1 MASNAA
7 MLTVT
12 PATYTITYDAGAGR
26 FLSDN
31 SSRRAGKSEAGSY
44 TLSGEEPVRDGYVFA
59 GWTLNGEVVT
69 SITVSGDTT
78 VRAKWKTAPY
88 APASV
93 YWNGYKAAWSAVKGA
108 SKYEVTLF
116 RDGVQYGSVLQAAE
130 TRLDLQ
136 SVLSAQRGAEWT
148 FKTAA
153 VVPDEDGGQEILW
166 PYSDVSAAWVPV
178 YTVTYDAGLG
188 MYKDGSSSRFG
199 TSHAGLYTL
208 FGEEPARE
216 GYFFDG
222 WSLGG
227 IRVTAIQVADDVSVS
242 AVWKLDDTVYPVSV
256 ALSET
261 ALSLV
266 VGSSAELTAEVLPE
280 DAADPSVTWTTSDPS
295 VATVEDGHVTA
306 VSYGTAVIT
315 AVSSNGLTADC
326 SVSVTPVP
334 AYLVA
339 PKTVF
344 MSGSTMVWSPV
355 KNAVGY
361 RVELYLDDALY
372 GTYETEGEA
381 YYNGRLSF
389 STPVTSDSGTRVL
402 KFRVQAVA
410 YDETYNSAFSAFSE
424 EETIKNTLAKPTGLN
439 FDGVTLSW
447 DPVEHAE
454 YYEVCCQ
461 NYSGSGVYTDAIY
474 GTSLPYTSL
483 NATARTSYREYFTV
497 TAYAESYNNSSASE
511 RFNISNITPQAS
523 DVYAPYNTRFV
534 DGTYGK
540 FSFGYDNP
548 DAWYYVRAVNQ
559 TTGVQAGKTLH
570 LTCEAATRAEVSVL
584 DLVSGLG
591 EGDYWISISAA
602 LTESAAPGSEITSIA
617 VPWHYTPSAYK
628 LPAPTNLRFMPVDGE
643 ICIVWD
649 PVPNASYYK
658 YQGYRDDVRRGY
670 GSTTSY
676 QDYGDFIAMPYFSNP
691 DSITAG
697 TYTFECCAVGDNETT
712 VDSDYSARSSAYM
725 GTPFAEVT
733 VLYDAGEG
741 AFPDGTATRSVTTL
755 EGYVA
760 PINDI
765 PVRVGYTFAGWTVNG
780 APFAGHTEIHA
791 DTTVTAAWDPID
803 IFYDVTYDAA
813 GGTLNGQ
820 ASVSVQAAA
829 GRYVLTDAVPVRDGY
844 VFDGW
849 MMDGVLLESDVLEL
863 EGPEVITAKWIEAV
877 EPVDG
882 TLVFTLNP
890 AAVRTVENKTVSFHA
905 EVGIDTG
912 DGVVP
917 LPSDGV
923 RFGWQYRRSSS
934 GSWTDIPGAYDDTY
948 RVTAQYGMD
957 DRSYRAIASFDNR
970 QAESAA
976 ALLEVDKVLTIVTDL
991 PETVEVREWE
1001 EVSIAA
1007 YANSWTD
1014 AYSLIRIAPDGTE
1027 KVLLQS
1033 NGHGP
1038 RYDFRAR
1045 LADHGSRYYVLFRLG
1060 EQEVRSTVT
1069 TLTVNALTERPTSV
1083 TISPNKTKLYYSNQN
1098 ETSDTL
1104 IITSNVTGVSGP
1116 ENLVY
1121 VWQVSYDRND
1131 WQSLSASESEDP
1143 SVYQMDVMGGST
1155 EYYRLVVNG
1164 VASDFVKIQIIN
1176 RDDGP
1181 DSFTYRDILFH
1192 GNGGVFPNEAETWY
1206 DTTPADVGTYY
1217 ISTTGSWA
1225 IPEPAR
1231 EGYRFLGWTL
1241 AGSDQL
1247 VTKATVGSSTI
1258 HFYAKWEEAPEGIA
1272 ITSALFPDENFRDN
1286 VAQLYDTDGN
1296 GYLSTE
1302 EIAEIT
1308 SIRMS
1313 DAGIGSLRGIQYFTS
1328 LTSLNCDGNG
1338 ITDLSVLSGL
1348 PITVLDCSANPGID
1362 LSGISGLPLTALYCS
1377 DCGLTALDVSSF
1389 GDLEILGCR
1398 GNSLTELN
1406 LLQNPSLRSL
1416 MCRENA
1422 MTGLDLSGS
1431 PLLAGAVNTAAP
1443 ETRTGGSGREYVIYQ
1458 LQDQLLEIDA
1468 ETVITGVPFVITYD
1482 ANGGTLT
1489 ADGEQFQHGTVG
1501 QYDVVYASGMGEVV
1515 FGAEKEGSVFNG
1527 WMMPGEI
1534 VVHPGDRFP
1543 VSESVTLTAQWE
1555 VQSSDEI
1562 ILGWR
1567 WADMENGV
1575 AVRRTENMPDFVVQ
1589 MMPGSYCVGEFLYG
1603 TADNL
1608 TQVDFAD
1615 LTVDGEILE
1624 LSRNL
1629 NDGCVE
1635 LYITGYGD
1643 CTLTYEGVEM
1653 MIISRIP
1660 DVAFYTSST
1669 NVGQDTYIMSPWNYD
1684 GSVKTV
1690 YLVATNGASLNSVTN
1705 RCGNDLTITLAQD
1718 GSYAE
1723 ISWTGLNN
1731 NWIEVQAAGTWGNG
1745 AAFDNSYHVQ
1755 LNDLTPP
1762 PSPNAPSSVTISAD
1776 YYSGEDE
1783 IRISVDQ
1790 TTMTTTLDLSSE
1802 IAGVDPENY
1811 GDLAFSWE
1819 QSADLINWEEV
1830 DPGAEG
1836 GYMNLETCR
1845 RVAPG
1850 SMAEVLYFREVV
1862 EGVAS
1867 NIIRV
1872 IFTDEGGYGAFALV
1886 YNANGGFFEGGNTL
1900 SARSCMSG
1908 EAFCGPD
1915 GEPYRDGYT
1924 LLGWSLQP
1932 DGALLE
1938 EYGTDFIYEHTTVYA
1953 VWGENID
1960 EYTVTY
1966 DCSGGEF
1973 TVDETVRYITGTAP
1987 VHEVLT
1993 EAPYRPGYSF
2003 TGWYLNG
2010 ERVSGT
2016 IPVTGDMTLVA
2027 QWEEDALP
2035 TGVEI
2040 NEANFPDEV
2049 FRGFVSAN
2057 YDTDGDG
2064 YLSREEASAVH
2075 SINVGNWV
2083 LGDQRIST
2091 LAGIEHFTEL
2101 ASLNCAGNS
2110 GINLSALAWLP
2121 LRVLELQGCGLTD
2134 LSVITTLTE
2143 LRELR
2148 IPGNNLS
2155 SLDLSQNPYLAV
2167 LQCLDNF
2174 SMTTLDISNN
2184 TALVN
2189 LVSTTEPIEQTYGQN
2204 DEYQCMV
2211 YDANGCYLSVNAG
2224 VELVTI
2230 SDFPDVAFFTDN
2242 TEFSQDTYIMDAWD
2256 YDGTW
2261 NTIYLVAQNGAVLD
2275 TLVDLDGD
2283 RNDLIIDIKP
2293 DGSYATVIVRD
2304 LYTDW
2309 INLRGTGTFGNG
2321 EAFDSVFRVRVNDL
2335 RTHLFWKEANMA
2347 WDEGQQLNVYSD
2359 NPDAGPE
2366 YRVYTSPGNMV
2377 AGTLLYG
2384 TRQDLEDNTLEVVN
2398 FGDVSIRNYRLQFVD
2413 EQGPFVCLR
2422 AEDFGSVTL
2431 TYQDATLMFEIG
2443 LPEIGF
2449 YSSTETSEETYL
2461 PNVWYC
2467 DGTENTAYL
2476 VARNGATLSSLTDR
2490 GGKNVSF
2497 SIAPDGSYAEV
2508 TVDSPDGGQICVQTV
2523 GVWSDG
2529 TPFEMPF
2536 GLEFVDDRPNVAAV
2550 TAENFPDAN
2559 FRAFVSDEI
2568 DTDGNG
2574 ILSAAEISGVAELDV
2589 AYREIQSLEG
2599 IEYFTAVYWLN
2610 CDGNQ
2615 IEVLDVSA
2623 LTNLVYLSCV
2633 ENQLT
2638 SLNVSNL
2645 TILEQ
2650 LECNDNHLTNLDVT
2664 QNNRLVI
2671 LNCSFNQLTS
2681 LDVTHNMA
2689 LEILQCAENAIGSLD
2704 ISQNSELMHLSCENN
2719 PLAEVDISN
2728 HPSFISAVQ
2737 NGTDSS
2743 DDETWYFDG
2752 DDAIFA
2758 APKSARILGVTFS
2771 VTYDA
2776 GDGHYADGTGRRNG
2790 MSALGTYTLSGEE
2803 PTREGYTFAG
2813 WTQDGVNAVT
2823 EIEVSGDVVLT
2834 ALWTEEPVFG
2844 WRWADMDNG
2853 VAVRRTGEDPQFVVQ
2868 MMPGSYCV
2876 GEFLYGTTENFTQVA
2891 FDDITVDGSILEL
2904 RRNLN
2909 DGCVELY
2916 ITGYGDCTL
2925 TYEGVEMMIISRI
2938 PDVAFYTSSTNV
2950 GQDTYIMSPWNYD
2963 GSVKTV
2969 YLVATNGAS
2978 LNSVTNRCGNDLTIT
2993 LAQDG
2998 SYAEISWTG
3007 LNNNWIEVQA
3017 AGTWGNGAAF
3027 DNSYHVQLNDQAQH
3041 LYWKSGTISYETGE
3055 ETFTPDESPLMK
3067 EITVP
3072 SNSTLIGFVTYGTPG
3087 VSMATLSYEDLT
3099 VNDENGILSLIR
3111 QGDNFVQLNVG
3122 GVGTATLSYMGETVT
3137 IHSTLPDIAFYT
3149 ASTASEEYYLP
3160 QSQIWAYTDQNRTIY
3175 LIARNGAVMT
3185 EVVDFM
3191 AEMNGTGISG
3201 LDISLSADGTVATI
3215 QANNLTGSQLVLRV
3229 NGTNANGEPVQDY
3242 VIGISVSNA
3251 SPALYWQRAYMSY
3264 GEGGAETLSWSNQ
3277 TYNYAQIQAEN
3288 SALGRFVY
3296 GTAVD
3301 GLLTDG
3307 MTVIPFADLTR
3318 GGDDIVAVTDHGDY
3332 LELAAVGYGTGTL
3345 SYNGSSVTLYN
3356 LLKIDEFNFPDE
3368 NFRNYI
3374 RSNID
3379 TDGDG
3384 TLSDG
3389 EISPVTTMNLN
3400 GLSITTLEGIH
3411 LFRNL
3416 ITLQCAGNSGIDLAD
3431 LDGLPLENLMCH
3443 ACGLQGIDLSGLSRL
3458 RRFECNGSAFASL
3471 DVSQNPDLFKLVC
3484 RSEQLVTV
3492 YLNSNSA
3499 LWNLATGTTPQIV
3512 TPEQGPQYIQ
3522 YSGEGETLLEI
3533 GTTTTLSGV
3542 VIVTYDANGGQFTD
3556 GSGDTVKMCSAASGN
3571 YLVEYQFND
3580 VSREG
3585 YAFTGWYLP
3594 EGAEIGPDDVITA
3607 DGHVTLTA
3615 HWSPRPTG
3623 VVVTADYFDG
3633 DDDDTVYISTDP
3645 ESGAALTLNSEIQ
3658 GVSYEDYDGM
3668 TWIWE
3673 ESRDLTEWYEVML
3686 EADDMAD
3693 LTSFHYHPQTNAVE
3707 TVYYRETVNGVSS
3720 NVLTV
3725 SYYTNGSDMP
3735 TETYTVTYDAA
3746 GGCLTTVS
3754 GEALQDSP
3762 DTFEMNVTSE
3772 TVIDIFLAA
3781 VREGYTF
3788 TGWLL
3793 PDGTVIS
3800 PGDTLTVNGAMT
3812 LTAQWEQID
3821 LDNDQEIS
3829 MDSILA
3835 ADPAP
3840 AEPVLEP
3847 VSDEEPIDEEPVVEE
3862 PVYEE
3867 SVVEEPVYEEPVY
3880 EEPVYEEPV
3889 YEEPVYEE
3897 PVYEE
3902 PVYEE
3907 PVYEEPTY
3915 EEPAE

>member
-1 MASNAA
+1 M
-7 MLTVT
+7 
-12 PATYTITYDAGAGR
+12 
-26 FLSDN
+26 
-31 SSRRAGKSEAGSY
+31 
-44 TLSGEEPVRDGYVFA
+44 RDGYVFA

-78 VRAKWKTAPY
+78 VRAKWKTTPY

-148 FKTAA
+148 FKAA
-153 VVPDEDGGQEILW
+153 AIVPDEDGGQEVLW

-188 MYKDGSSSRFG
+188 MFKDGSSSRFG

-208 FGEEPARE
+208 FGEEPAWE
-216 GYFFDG
+216 GYFFEG
-222 WSLGG
+222 WSLDG
-227 IRVTAIQVADDVSVS
+227 IRVTAIQVTDDVSVS

-256 ALSET
+256 ALNEA
-261 ALSLV
+261 ALSLT
-266 VGSSAELTAEVLPE
+266 VGATAELTAEVLPE
-280 DAADPSVTWTTSDPS
+280 DATDPSVTWTSSDPS

-315 AVSSNGLTADC
+315 AVSSNGLTAEC
-326 SVSVTPVP
+326 QVSVTPVP

-339 PKTVF
+339 PKTIF

-355 KNAVGY
+355 KNAVRY
-361 RVELYLDDALY
+361 RIELYLNDALY

-410 YDETYNSAFSAFSE
+410 YDETYNSAYSAFSE
-424 EETIKNTLAKPTGLN
+424 EETIRNTLAKPTGLN

-461 NYSGSGVYTDAIY
+461 NYYGNGVYTDDIY
-474 GTSLPYTSL
+474 GTSIPYTSL
-483 NATARTSYREYFTV
+483 NATARNSYHEYFTV
-497 TAYAESYNNSSASE
+497 TAYAKGYNNSSASE

-548 DAWYYVRAVNQ
+548 DAWYYVRVVNRA
-559 TTGVQAGKTLH
+559 TGAQAGKTLH

-602 LTESAAPGSEITSIA
+602 LNESAAPGSEITSIA
-617 VPWHYTPSAYK
+617 VPWHYTPNAYK
-628 LPAPTNLRFMPVDGE
+628 LPAPTNLRYMPVDGE

-691 DSITAG
+691 DSIPAG
-697 TYTFECCAVGDNETT
+697 SYTFECCAVGDNETT
-712 VDSDYSARSSAYM
+712 VDSDYSARSAVYT
-725 GTPFAEVT
+725 GTPFEEVT
-733 VLYDAGEG
+733 ILYDAGEG
-741 AFPDGTATRSVTTL
+741 EFQDGNATRSVTAL
-755 EGYVA
+755 EGYVS
-760 PINDI
+760 PINDV
-765 PVRVGYTFAGWTVNG
+765 PVRVGYTFAGWTLNG
-780 APFAGHTEIHA
+780 APFASYAEIHA
-791 DTTVTAAWDPID
+791 DTTVAAAWEPID

-849 MMDGVLLESDVLEL
+849 MMDGVLLESDVVEL
-863 EGPEVITAKWIEAV
+863 EGPEVITAKWIRAV

-882 TLVFTLNP
+882 TLVFTVNP
-890 AAVRTVENKTVSFHA
+890 AAVRTVENNIVSFHA

-917 LPSDGV
+917 LPSGGV
-923 RFGWQYRRSSS
+923 RFRWQYKPSSS
-934 GSWTDIPGAYDDTY
+934 YSWFDIPGAYDDTY
-948 RVTAQYGMD
+948 SVIAQYGMD
-957 DRSYRAIASFDNR
+957 ERSYRAIASFDNR

-976 ALLEVDKVLTIVTDL
+976 AKLEVDKVLTIVTDL

-1001 EVSIAA
+1001 EVSLIVD
-1007 YANSWTD
+1007 ANSWTD
-1014 AYSLIRIAPDGTE
+1014 SYSLIRIAPDGTE
-1027 KVLLQS
+1027 TVLLQN
-1033 NGHGP
+1033 NGSGP
-1038 RYDFRAR
+1038 WYDFRAR
-1045 LADHGSRYYVLFRLG
+1045 LADDGSRYYVLFRLG
-1060 EQEVRSTVT
+1060 DQEVRSTVT

-1104 IITSNVTGVSGP
+1104 IITSSVTGVSDP

-1176 RDDGP
+1176 RDDSP
-1181 DSFTYRDILFH
+1181 DTFTYRDILFH

-1286 VAQLYDTDGN
+1286 VAQLYDTDAN

-1328 LTSLNCDGNG
+1328 LTSLTCDGNG

-1362 LSGISGLPLTALYCS
+1362 LSGISGLPLTELYCS

-1416 MCRENA
+1416 VCQDNA

-1443 ETRTGGSGREYVIYQ
+1443 ETRTGGSGREYTIY
-1458 LQDQLLEIDA
+1458 DLENKHLEVDA

-1489 ADGEQFQHGTVG
+1489 ADGEQFQHGTVE

-1527 WMMPGEI
+1527 WMMPDGS
-1534 VVHPGDRFP
+1534 VVNEGDSFP
-1543 VSESVTLTAQWE
+1543 VAESLTLTAQWE

-1615 LTVDGEILE
+1615 LTVDGE
-1624 LSRNL
+1624 
-1629 NDGCVE
+1629 
-1635 LYITGYGD
+1635 
-1643 CTLTYEGVEM
+1643 
-1653 MIISRIP
+1653 
-1660 DVAFYTSST
+1660 
-1669 NVGQDTYIMSPWNYD
+1669 
-1684 GSVKTV
+1684 
-1690 YLVATNGASLNSVTN
+1690 
-1705 RCGNDLTITLAQD
+1705 
-1718 GSYAE
+1718 
-1723 ISWTGLNN
+1723 
-1731 NWIEVQAAGTWGNG
+1731 
-1745 AAFDNSYHVQ
+1745 
-1755 LNDLTPP
+1755 
-1762 PSPNAPSSVTISAD
+1762 
-1776 YYSGEDE
+1776 
-1783 IRISVDQ
+1783 
-1790 TTMTTTLDLSSE
+1790 
-1802 IAGVDPENY
+1802 
-1811 GDLAFSWE
+1811 
-1819 QSADLINWEEV
+1819 
-1830 DPGAEG
+1830 
-1836 GYMNLETCR
+1836 
-1845 RVAPG
+1845 
-1850 SMAEVLYFREVV
+1850 
-1862 EGVAS
+1862 
-1867 NIIRV
+1867 
-1872 IFTDEGGYGAFALV
+1872 
-1886 YNANGGFFEGGNTL
+1886 
-1900 SARSCMSG
+1900 
-1908 EAFCGPD
+1908 
-1915 GEPYRDGYT
+1915 
-1924 LLGWSLQP
+1924 
-1932 DGALLE
+1932 
-1938 EYGTDFIYEHTTVYA
+1938 
-1953 VWGENID
+1953 
-1960 EYTVTY
+1960 
-1966 DCSGGEF
+1966 
-1973 TVDETVRYITGTAP
+1973 
-1987 VHEVLT
+1987 
-1993 EAPYRPGYSF
+1993 
-2003 TGWYLNG
+2003 
-2010 ERVSGT
+2010 
-2016 IPVTGDMTLVA
+2016 
-2027 QWEEDALP
+2027 
-2035 TGVEI
+2035 
-2040 NEANFPDEV
+2040 
-2049 FRGFVSAN
+2049 
-2057 YDTDGDG
+2057 
-2064 YLSREEASAVH
+2064 
-2075 SINVGNWV
+2075 
-2083 LGDQRIST
+2083 
-2091 LAGIEHFTEL
+2091 
-2101 ASLNCAGNS
+2101 
-2110 GINLSALAWLP
+2110 
-2121 LRVLELQGCGLTD
+2121 
-2134 LSVITTLTE
+2134 
-2143 LRELR
+2143 
-2148 IPGNNLS
+2148 
-2155 SLDLSQNPYLAV
+2155 
-2167 LQCLDNF
+2167 
-2174 SMTTLDISNN
+2174 
-2184 TALVN
+2184 
-2189 LVSTTEPIEQTYGQN
+2189 
-2204 DEYQCMV
+2204 
-2211 YDANGCYLSVNAG
+2211 
-2224 VELVTI
+2224 
-2230 SDFPDVAFFTDN
+2230 
-2242 TEFSQDTYIMDAWD
+2242 
-2256 YDGTW
+2256 
-2261 NTIYLVAQNGAVLD
+2261 
-2275 TLVDLDGD
+2275 
-2283 RNDLIIDIKP
+2283 
-2293 DGSYATVIVRD
+2293 
-2304 LYTDW
+2304 
-2309 INLRGTGTFGNG
+2309 
-2321 EAFDSVFRVRVNDL
+2321 
-2335 RTHLFWKEANMA
+2335 
-2347 WDEGQQLNVYSD
+2347 
-2359 NPDAGPE
+2359 
-2366 YRVYTSPGNMV
+2366 
-2377 AGTLLYG
+2377 
-2384 TRQDLEDNTLEVVN
+2384 
-2398 FGDVSIRNYRLQFVD
+2398 
-2413 EQGPFVCLR
+2413 
-2422 AEDFGSVTL
+2422 
-2431 TYQDATLMFEIG
+2431 
-2443 LPEIGF
+2443 
-2449 YSSTETSEETYL
+2449 
-2461 PNVWYC
+2461 
-2467 DGTENTAYL
+2467 
-2476 VARNGATLSSLTDR
+2476 
-2490 GGKNVSF
+2490 
-2497 SIAPDGSYAEV
+2497 
-2508 TVDSPDGGQICVQTV
+2508 
-2523 GVWSDG
+2523 
-2529 TPFEMPF
+2529 
-2536 GLEFVDDRPNVAAV
+2536 
-2550 TAENFPDAN
+2550 
-2559 FRAFVSDEI
+2559 
-2568 DTDGNG
+2568 
-2574 ILSAAEISGVAELDV
+2574 
-2589 AYREIQSLEG
+2589 
-2599 IEYFTAVYWLN
+2599 
-2610 CDGNQ
+2610 
-2615 IEVLDVSA
+2615 
-2623 LTNLVYLSCV
+2623 
-2633 ENQLT
+2633 
-2638 SLNVSNL
+2638 
-2645 TILEQ
+2645 
-2650 LECNDNHLTNLDVT
+2650 
-2664 QNNRLVI
+2664 
-2671 LNCSFNQLTS
+2671 
-2681 LDVTHNMA
+2681 
-2689 LEILQCAENAIGSLD
+2689 
-2704 ISQNSELMHLSCENN
+2704 
-2719 PLAEVDISN
+2719 
-2728 HPSFISAVQ
+2728 
-2737 NGTDSS
+2737 
-2743 DDETWYFDG
+2743 
-2752 DDAIFA
+2752 
-2758 APKSARILGVTFS
+2758 
-2771 VTYDA
+2771 
-2776 GDGHYADGTGRRNG
+2776 
-2790 MSALGTYTLSGEE
+2790 
-2803 PTREGYTFAG
+2803 
-2813 WTQDGVNAVT
+2813 
-2823 EIEVSGDVVLT
+2823 
-2834 ALWTEEPVFG
+2834 
-2844 WRWADMDNG
+2844 
-2853 VAVRRTGEDPQFVVQ
+2853 
-2868 MMPGSYCV
+2868 
-2876 GEFLYGTTENFTQVA
+2876 
-2891 FDDITVDGSILEL
+2891 ILEL

-3087 VSMATLSYEDLT
+3087 VSMETVSYSDLT
-3099 VNDENGILSLIR
+3099 VEDENGILILDY
-3111 QGDNFVQLNVG
+3111 QGENFVQLHVSG
-3122 GVGTATLSYMGETVT
+3122 TGTATLSYMGETVT

-3149 ASTASEEYYLP
+3149 APTASEEYYLP

-3175 LIARNGAVMT
+3175 LIAQNGAVMT
-3185 EVVDFM
+3185 DVRDLF
-3191 AEMNGTGISG
+3191 AEITASGSSG

-3215 QANNLTGSQLVLRV
+3215 QLNSLFDSSQIVLGIS
-3229 NGTNANGEPVQDY
+3229 GTNANGETLEDY
-3242 VIGISVSNA
+3242 TFGISVRNA
-3251 SPALYWQRAYMSY
+3251 SPALYFQRALVSGEDGGEESLQWYSY
-3264 GEGGAETLSWSNQ
+3264 FDTVAHLSEGES
-3277 TYNYAQIQAEN
+3277 Y
-3288 SALGRFVY
+3288 LGRFVY
-3296 GTAVD
+3296 GTAEN
-3301 GLLTDG
+3301 GSFTDS
-3307 MTVIPFADLTR
+3307 MTVVAFDQLTQS
-3318 GGDDIVAVTDHGDY
+3318 GDEILAAQDHGDY
-3332 LELAAVGYGTGTL
+3332 LELSVIGYGTVTL
-3345 SYNGSSVTLYN
+3345 SYNGSSFTIDNTLMV
-3356 LLKIDEFNFPDE
+3356 DENSFPDA
-3368 NFRNYI
+3368 NFRSYI
-3374 RSNID
+3374 LNNID
-3379 TDGDG
+3379 TNDDGY
-3384 TLSDG
+3384 LSDG
-3389 EISPVTTMNLN
+3389 EISPVTTMELN
-3400 GLSITTLEGIH
+3400 GMGIATLQGIH
-3411 LFRNL
+3411 VFRNL
-3416 ITLQCAGNSGIDLAD
+3416 ITLQCAGNSGIDLTD
-3431 LDGLPLENLMCH
+3431 INGLPLENLMCH
-3443 ACGLQGIDLSGLSRL
+3443 ACGLQGINLSGMSRL

-3556 GSGDTVKMCSAASGN
+3556 GSGDTVKMRSAASGN
-3571 YLVEYQFND
+3571 YLVEYQFDD

-3594 EGAEIGPDDVITA
+3594 EGAEVGPDDVITA
-3607 DGHVTLTA
+3607 DGYVTLTA

-3645 ESGAALTLNSEIQ
+3645 ESGATLTLYSEIQ
-3658 GVSYEDYDGM
+3658 GVSNEDYDGM

-3720 NVLTV
+3720 NVVTV
-3725 SYYTNGSDMP
+3725 SYYTNGSGMP
-3735 TETYTVTYDAA
+3735 TETYTVSY
-3746 GGCLTTVS
+3746 S
-3754 GEALQDSP
+3754 GEGGE
-3762 DTFEMNVTSE
+3762 FEEGVYSWSE
-3772 TVIDIFLAA
+3772 SVPAGDYMISDLMPTRAGFN
-3781 VREGYTF
+3781 F
-3788 TGWLL
+3788 TGWLM
-3793 PDGTVIS
+3793 PDGTTVVYA
-3800 PGDTLTVNGAMT
+3800 GDMIQLTDHLELA
-3812 LTAQWEQID
+3812 ARWEQID

-3829 MDSILA
+3829 MDSVLT
-3835 ADPAP
+3835 ADSMLKEETI
-3840 AEPVLEP
+3840 EPVQVTEIEEEP
-3847 VSDEEPIDEEPVVEE
+3847 VNEETVNEEPI
-3862 PVYEE
+3862 
-3867 SVVEEPVYEEPVY
+3867 VEEPVYEEPVY

-3889 YEEPVYEE
+3889 YEEPAYEE

-3907 PVYEEPTY
+3907 PVYEEP
-3915 EEPAE
+3915 AE